1 MAVNLHMTTQGNAR
15 GEVMPKG
22 YWIGHI
28 TVTDT
33 QAYERYKSANA
44 VVFEK
49 YGGRFL
55 VRGGRFE
62 CLCGQARERHVLIE
76 FDSYEKALDCYR
88 SREYETASELRDS
101 YSENDIIIIEG
112 V

>member
-1 MAVNLHMTTQGNAR
+1 MA
-15 GEVMPKG
+15 KG

-28 TVTDT
+28 TVTDMH
-33 QAYERYKSANA
+33 AYEQYKAANA
-44 VVFEK
+44 VAFEK

-55 VRGGRFE
+55 VRAGQFE
-62 CLCGQARERHVLIE
+62 CLCGTARERHVLIE
-76 FDSYEKALDCYR
+76 FDSYKQALECYR
-88 SREYETASELRDS
+88 STEYKAASKLRDS